1 MKYRVTHSTTYDY
14 NSNVSLC
21 HNVARLLVRD
31 TRRQH
36 CHSSV
41 LHIEPQPSCVDEW
54 TDLFGNRQVNFSI
67 ETPHNRLV
75 VRATSEVE
83 LETGAALDMLFPVSW
98 ESAVEMMKT
107 EKDADTLEARLYLL
121 RTDFTEA
128 GPEVV
133 EYARAS
139 FPPGRSLIE
148 GVEDLMHR
156 INRDF
161 TYDPGFSTIATPL
174 RDVIAHKRGVCQ
186 DFAHFAI
193 ACLRSMGV
201 AARYVSG
208 YIETIPPEGK
218 EKLVGVDASHA
229 WFSIYVPQRGW
240 MDFDPTNAKIPL
252 DQHITTAWGRDYADV
267 APLKGV
273 VYGGGKHRLG
283 VAVNVERL

>member
-1 MKYRVTHSTTYDY
+1 MRYRVTHATTYDY
-14 NSNVSLC
+14 SSNVSLC

-41 LHIEPQPSCVDEW
+41 LHIEPPPSGMNEW

-67 ETPHNRLV
+67 ETPHDRLV

-193 ACLRSMGV
+193 ACLRSMGL

-208 YIETIPPEGK
+208 YIETLPPEGK

-229 WFSIYVPQRGW
+229 WFGVYVPQRGW
-240 MDFDPTNAKIPL
+240 MDFDPTNARIPL
-252 DQHITTAWGRDYADV
+252 DQHITIAWGRDYADV

>member
-1 MKYRVTHSTTYDY
+1 MAKHTVT
-14 NSNVSLC
+14 V
-21 HNVARLLVRD
+21 
-31 TRRQH
+31 
-36 CHSSV
+36 
-41 LHIEPQPSCVDEW
+41 
-54 TDLFGNRQVNFSI
+54 TDNKTGRSI
-67 ETPHNRLV
+67 EMPIKE
-75 VRATSEVE
+75 ATNGPDAVDIGRFFRE
-83 LETGAALDMLFPVSW
+83 LG
-98 ESAVEMMKT
+98 
-107 EKDADTLEARLYLL
+107 Y
-121 RTDFTEA
+121 
-128 GPEVV
+128 
-133 EYARAS
+133 
-139 FPPGRSLIE
+139 
-148 GVEDLMHR
+148 
-156 INRDF
+156 F

-174 RDVIAHKRGVCQ
+174 RDVIEHRRGVCQ

-193 ACLRSMGV
+193 ACLRSMGL